1 MRRWLLSLAKAVL
14 PDRFIEWYRRRRA
27 LHRYLRA
34 MSYEVFHR
42 QVRLDRSA
50 LDDLED
56 RVTARRDGFYQQMVK
71 DVLERTDLVLQQLDR
86 KIEGVSA
93 RQGRELRALHAE
105 VKDLKATLGRLGH
118 VGPGQPVSAAGQT
131 PTEHVTAGDAT
142 HREVVPVG
150 EPSVITPVER

>member
-1 MRRWLLSLAKAVL
+1 MRRWLLSLAKAIL

-93 RQGRELRALHAE
+93 RQGRDLRALRAE
-105 VKDLKATLGRLGH
+105 LEAVRADLAGLEGATRTDAL
-118 VGPGQPVSAAGQT
+118 S
-131 PTEHVTAGDAT
+131 AGDAA
-142 HREVVPVG
+142 RGEVVQVG
-150 EPSVITPVER
+150 DPAVATPLDR